1 MSLNF
6 CNISTT
12 YINLFVWH
20 FLLTARQPVMQELK
34 VFLNEAKE
42 QWKDESAKIDSKMD
56 ALIELEKEKL
66 ALEREKLE
74 FKKLLFQ
81 QKNKGINF
89 SVT

>member
-1 MSLNF
+1 MCLNI
-6 CNISTT
+6 CNLLTI
-12 YINLFVWH
+12 YITLF
-20 FLLTARQPVMQELK
+20 FALLTARQPVMQELK

-56 ALIELEKEKL
+56 TLIELERQKL

-81 QKNKGINF
+81 QRSKGINI